1 MKPDQTLSTGS
12 NVTKTNSNA
21 SAKLFSIAVIG
32 SGYWGK
38 NLVRNFYQ
46 LGVLKTICG
55 RTRAT
60 CDNMA
65 ASYPEATVTNDM
77 ENIFSDSAIQAV
89 VIAAPAALHFEMTRK
104 ALLAD
109 KHVFIE
115 KPLALTYGDGRR
127 LVELAREKEKKL
139 FVGHVLNYHPAVIRM
154 KEMINRGDIGRLQYI
169 YSRRLSLGKI
179 RLEENILWSFA
190 PHDISIILSIAG
202 QEPSFVDAIGNN
214 FLHARIPDVTVSNFK
229 FPSGI
234 GAHIFVSWL
243 NPFKE
248 QRLVVIGTNGMM
260 VFDDTQPVEKK
271 LTHHPHQINWKNGM
285 PVPKKAEGIS
295 VDLSDIWEEPLR
307 VECRAFL
314 DCIANNTVPLTSGE
328 EGLRVLK
335 ILEACQRSIDNKE
348 KTISDA
354 K

>member
-1 MKPDQTLSTGS
+1 
-12 NVTKTNSNA
+12 
-21 SAKLFSIAVIG
+21 
-32 SGYWGK
+32 
-38 NLVRNFYQ
+38 
-46 LGVLKTICG
+46 
-55 RTRAT
+55 
-60 CDNMA
+60 
-65 ASYPEATVTNDM
+65 M
-77 ENIFSDSAIQAV
+77 ESIFSDSTIQAV
-89 VIAAPAALHFEMTRK
+89 VIATPAALHFEMTRK

-109 KHVFIE
+109 KHVFVE

-154 KEMINRGDIGRLQYI
+154 KEMINRGDIGRMQYI

-248 QRLVVIGTNGMM
+248 QRLVAIGANGMM

-285 PVPKKAEGIS
+285 PVPEKAEGIP

-335 ILEACQRSIDNKE
+335 ILEACQLSIDKKE
-348 KTISDA
+348 NTISDT